1 MLCRTAGAACPL
13 PLPEGTDMN
22 PFAKTVAGL
31 FLVVGPQTNN
41 PLEAEGICSALI
53 QKLSDDRSRNLEPS
67 TWQNAVQM
75 VPSQVESATTS
86 QTLDRTMPIGDLP
99 GALASI
105 CANVVGGSHTSALA
119 QPIGSYLSKFGEPAA
134 FNCLILDQTR
144 TSQIHLY
151 LTCLNVTDAPVR
163 GVSGSLRPCFRRRWT
178 FRTSKPGPTSQR
190 SSAPLGRQ
198 ATNPS
203 TCASSPD
210 LNANDH

>member
-1 MLCRTAGAACPL
+1 
-13 PLPEGTDMN
+13 MN

-31 FLVVGPQTNN
+31 FLVVGPRTNN

-105 CANVVGGSHTSALA
+105 CANVVGGSHASALA
-119 QPIGSYLSKFGEPAA
+119 QPIGSYLVGAE
-134 FNCLILDQTR
+134 
-144 TSQIHLY
+144 
-151 LTCLNVTDAPVR
+151 
-163 GVSGSLRPCFRRRWT
+163 
-178 FRTSKPGPTSQR
+178 KP
-190 SSAPLGRQ
+190 
-198 ATNPS
+198 
-203 TCASSPD
+203 
-210 LNANDH
+210 LNALELGIPICFEVLETAGNRR

>member
-1 MLCRTAGAACPL
+1 MPMLCRTAGAACPL
-13 PLPEGTDMN
+13 PLQEGTDMN
-22 PFAKTVAGL
+22 PFAKTVAGI

-105 CANVVGGSHTSALA
+105 CANVVGGSHASALA

-151 LTCLNVTDAPVR
+151 LTCLNVTDGPS
-163 GVSGSLRPCFRRRWT
+163 SGSFRIASTLLSTTLDLSNKQTRTNVTKVFGSFGPPSDEPFYLRFFT
-178 FRTSKPGPTSQR
+178 
-190 SSAPLGRQ
+190 
-198 ATNPS
+198 
-203 TCASSPD
+203 
-210 LNANDH
+210 